1 MVGAVIL
8 AAGESRR
15 MGRSKLLLRIKGKR
29 MIDWVVDSF
38 KGVVDELVVV
48 LGHDPE
54 SLIPTLEE
62 LGMRWVV
69 NENYR
74 EGMVSSFKKGLEQI
88 KNCDAVFLALGDQ
101 PFVDRDFLMK
111 AIGAW
116 KEGAK
121 IVSPIYKGKK
131 GHPVLF
137 GRSLFDEIL
146 SLQEHEMIRDVI
158 HRHGDEHRLVEA
170 GEWAVTDLDT
180 PESFRKFMEGKF

>member
-15 MGRSKLLLRIKGKR
+15 MGRPKLLLRIKGKR
-29 MIDWVVDSF
+29 MIEWVVDSF
-38 KGVVDELVVV
+38 KSVVDELVVV

-54 SLIPTLEE
+54 SLVPTLEE
-62 LGMRWVV
+62 LGTRWVV

-74 EGMVSSFKKGLEQI
+74 EGMVSSFKKGLERL

-111 AIGAW
+111 AVNAW

-121 IVSPIYKGKK
+121 IVSPVHKGKK

-137 GRSLFDEIL
+137 DQSLFNEIF
-146 SLQEHEMIRDVI
+146 SLREHEMIRDVI
-158 HRHGDEHRLVEA
+158 HRHGDKHHLVEA

-180 PESFRKFMEGKF
+180 PESFRKFMKEKS

>member
-8 AAGESRR
+8 AAGESQR
-15 MGRSKLLLRIKGKR
+15 MGEPKLLLQIEGKR
-29 MIDWVVDSF
+29 MIEWVVNSF
-38 KGVVDELVVV
+38 RGVVDELVVV
-48 LGHDPE
+48 LGYNPE
-54 SLIPTLEE
+54 SLIPTLEK
-62 LGMRWVV
+62 LGTKWVA

-74 EGMVSSFKKGLEQI
+74 EGMVSSFKKGLERL

-111 AIGAW
+111 AVDAW

-121 IVSPIYKGKK
+121 IVSPVYKGKK

-137 GRSLFDEIL
+137 DQSLFDEIL
-146 SLQEHEMIRDVI
+146 SLREHEMIRDVI
-158 HRHGDEHRLVEA
+158 HCHDDKHHLVEA

-180 PESFRKFMEGKF
+180 PESFRKFMKEKS

>member
-8 AAGESRR
+8 AAGESQR
-15 MGRSKLLLRIKGKR
+15 MGEPKLLLQIRGKR
-29 MIDWVVDSF
+29 MIEWVVDSF

-48 LGHDPE
+48 LGHNPG
-54 SLIPTLEE
+54 SMIPTLEK
-62 LGMRWVV
+62 LGTRWVV

-74 EGMVSSFKKGLEQI
+74 EGMVSSFKKGLERL

-111 AIGAW
+111 AVDAW

-121 IVSPIYKGKK
+121 IVSPVYKGKK

-137 GRSLFDEIL
+137 DQSLFDEIF
-146 SLQEHEMIRDVI
+146 SLREHGMIRDVI
-158 HRHGDEHRLVEA
+158 HRHGDEHHLVEA

-180 PESFRKFMEGKF
+180 PESFRKFMKDKS

>member
-15 MGRSKLLLRIKGKR
+15 MGRPKLLLRIKGKR
-29 MIDWVVDSF
+29 MIEWVVDSF
-38 KGVVDELVVV
+38 NGVVDELVVV

-62 LGMRWVV
+62 LGTRWVV
-69 NENYR
+69 NENYQ
-74 EGMVSSFKKGLEQI
+74 EGMVSSFKKGLERL

-101 PFVDRDFLMK
+101 PLVDRDFLMK
-111 AIGAW
+111 AVDAW
-116 KEGAK
+116 KGGAK
-121 IVSPIYKGKK
+121 IVSPVYKGKK

-137 GRSLFDEIL
+137 DQSLFDEIL

-158 HRHGDEHRLVEA
+158 HRHGDKHHLVEA
-170 GEWAVTDLDT
+170 GEWVVTDLDT
-180 PESFRKFMEGKF
+180 PESFRKFMKEKY